1 MRTLLL
7 SLLVLALAPAALAQR
22 AEKFDK
28 RVKQYVVNDER
39 TIRIDDVRIVD
50 GTGAPARAGQ
60 SIFIRDG
67 KIERFGATAE
77 LAGASADRVIDGKGR
92 TLLPGLVMLH
102 EHLFFY
108 DAFSGDTPHY
118 SNEPLAAPRAYLA
131 YGATTIRT
139 AGSINGNDDLQAARL
154 IREGEIAGPAIH
166 VTGPYVNGPGSF
178 AFQLRG
184 LTTAEETRRFVR
196 FWSQEGATSFKIYQN
211 VSREVLAA
219 ALAEAHRAGAKVTG
233 HLCSITMR
241 EAASMGI
248 DNLEHGI
255 AEGSDFVADKQPDVC
270 PDRNAM
276 QDAIIAADM
285 DGPVMKELIRT
296 LVERKVA
303 ITSTLAVIAAGNIEW
318 FPGAD
323 DLTFLNNGAQRWAL
337 TFLAGI
343 HRNQQ
348 RRDKQLKLLK
358 QEERFERA
366 FVAAGGHLQ
375 VGTDPTGWGG
385 TLPGPGNHAAIR
397 LLGEAGFTP
406 LEAIHMAT
414 MNGATYL
421 GIQDR
426 VGSIAEGKQ
435 ADLVLVDG
443 KPDENLEQLS
453 RVELVFKDGIAYDP
467 KKLTES
473 VRGKIGR

>member
-1 MRTLLL
+1 MRILLL
-7 SLLVLALAPAALAQR
+7 SLCVLLLPSATFAQR

-28 RVKQYVVNDER
+28 RVKQYVVHDEPS
-39 TIRIDDVRIVD
+39 IRIDDVRIVD
-50 GTGAPARAGQ
+50 GTGAPARPGQ
-60 SIFIRDG
+60 SILIRDG
-67 KIERFGATAE
+67 RIERVGPVAE
-77 LAGASADRVIDGKGR
+77 LAGGAADRVIDGKGR

-154 IREGEIAGPAIH
+154 IREGQIAGPTIH
-166 VTGPYVNGPGSF
+166 VTGPFVNGPGSF

-184 LTTAEETRRFVR
+184 LTNAEETRRFVR
-196 FWSQEGATSFKIYQN
+196 FWSQEGATNFKIYQN
-211 VSREVLAA
+211 VSQEVLAA
-219 ALAEAHRAGAKVTG
+219 ALDEAHRRGAKVTG

-241 EAASMGI
+241 EAAGMGI

-255 AEGSDFVADKQPDVC
+255 AEGSDFVADKQVDAC
-270 PDRNAM
+270 PDRAVM
-276 QDAIIAADM
+276 QDSIIAADPE
-285 DGPVMKELIRT
+285 GPVMRDVIRT
-296 LVERKVA
+296 LVDRKVA
-303 ITSTLAVIAAGNIEW
+303 VTSTLAVIAAGNIEW

-358 QEERFERA
+358 QEMRFERD

-397 LLGEAGFTP
+397 LLGDAGFTP
-406 LEAIHMAT
+406 LEAIRIAT
-414 MNGATYL
+414 LNGAIYL
-421 GIQDR
+421 GVQDR
-426 VGSIAEGKQ
+426 VGTIAPGKQ
-435 ADLVLVDG
+435 ADLVLIDG
-443 KPDENLEQLS
+443 KPDQDLAQLS
-453 RVELVFKDGIAYDP
+453 RVDLVFRDGIAYDP
-467 KKLTES
+467 KKLVES